1 MGIANYTNLSELMNE
16 LLKTGRSISISDLVE
31 AAARKKIVLA
41 SEGEL
46 ADQGD
51 LENGFIALVDAM
63 HHAGTLQPC
72 PANETES
79 HLIQLYESGNLAE
92 NGYGGKEGDQFLT
105 IKWIAL
111 TNNLPV
117 ISNLRQ

>member
-16 LLKTGRSISISDLVE
+16 MLKTGHSISISDLVE
-31 AAARKKIVLA
+31 AAAKKKIILA
-41 SEGEL
+41 SEGER
-46 ADQGD
+46 ADKAD
-51 LENGFIALVDAM
+51 LENGFIALIDAL
-63 HHAGTLQPC
+63 HRAGTIKPS
-72 PANETES
+72 PANEAEV
-79 HLIQLYESGNLAE
+79 HLLQLYESGKLAE

-105 IKWIAL
+105 IRWIAL